1 MPLNMM
7 GQILTTGEEESLRYR
22 AFIRAGVL
30 GQPAAIGYFSVVVQL
45 ILAYV
50 GLGQQPQNRLACP
63 NPPALAII
71 SNRRRHLTHLPFQRA
86 S

>member
-30 GQPAAIGYFSVVVQL
+30 GQPVAIGYFSEVVQL
-45 ILAYV
+45 ILAYI
-50 GLGQQPQNRLACP
+50 GLWQQPENLLACP
-63 NPPALAII
+63 NMAALITI
-71 SNRRRHLTHLPFQRA
+71 QY
-86 S
+86 